1 VKTLGISQSAHTF
14 AASIAAARAG
24 FDFGSGC
31 IPKTP
36 MSRQNSRS
44 AFSLVELLAVIVVI
58 AIIMG
63 IVVPSLSGLGRG
75 PALTAAGS
83 TVNNMV
89 SLARQHAMS
98 RNTLT
103 ALVILANQGTESDY
117 RALAVLEYKPRIGW
131 TQVGGWET
139 LPVGITVDVDPA
151 ECSFMLNS
159 PNPFPF
165 LTVNNQEN
173 PPIQFQSTPVRSPG
187 GYAARIFTPGGGL
200 QNADK
205 PAQIRLV
212 PGNVVGGSIQYKQRN
227 DAGKPANYFDIAI
240 IGATGATKISR
251 P

>member
-1 VKTLGISQSAHTF
+1 
-14 AASIAAARAG
+14 
-24 FDFGSGC
+24 
-31 IPKTP
+31 
-36 MSRQNSRS
+36 MSRKNFRA
-44 AFSLVELLAVIVVI
+44 AFSLVELLAVVVVI
-58 AIIMG
+58 GIIMG

-75 PALTAAGS
+75 PALSAAGS

-103 ALVILANQGTESDY
+103 ALVLLANQGTDSDY

-139 LPVGITVDVDPA
+139 LPVGIAVDTDTA
-151 ECSFMLNS
+151 ECSFLLNS

-165 LTVNNQEN
+165 LTVNNQDN
-173 PPIQFQSTPVRSPG
+173 PPVQFQSNPVRRAG
-187 GYAARIFTPGGGL
+187 GYAARIFTPSGGL
-200 QNADK
+200 QNATA

-212 PGNVVGGSIQYKQRN
+212 PGNIEGGAIHYTQRN